1 MKIIYLFGA
10 VITVLS
16 VIICLYLFFSHK
28 SKDGLG
34 RRIELD
40 SQTKEKP
47 WSLGLWIAG
56 VFVAGTGVALMYA
69 PGDLVGYINQGLNPV
84 ESITMLVL
92 MNGAPVFALYSVL
105 GLWYM
110 KYMDSKIGKYA
121 AILSTILGM
130 AISCWTGT
138 NTITKFIG
146 YEIPGLKF
154 IIAAVIIG
162 IAMLS
167 ARFGWLKK
175 MSVIAFL
182 VFLVAFLALISTPN
196 TDFNY
201 VPVSGHITKAFWT
214 EYFTG
219 ATSASWIFW
228 FLSWAPTVA
237 RWLAHISKGRTMKEY
252 IAGTMLIPTL
262 ISVIWMTVSWTHQD
276 IIMGF
281 NLANNLSALIP
292 CVIFIISG
300 MLFLIGTLD
309 SDCRVFTEDVESLSK
324 GVLQRNKVIPAY
336 GLSVLFLF
344 CLFTSGTIKDPFAF
358 NEYSS
363 FIFIPLILWGMYEC
377 LKLKNNRD
385 LSRNR

>member
-1 MKIIYLFGA
+1 MKVIYLFGA
-10 VITVLS
+10 VVTVLS
-16 VIICLYLFFSHK
+16 VIICLYLFFTHK
-28 SKDGLG
+28 SKDSFGN
-34 RRIELD
+34 RIELE

-69 PGDLVGYINQGLNPV
+69 PADIIGYVNQGLSPL
-84 ESITMLVL
+84 ESITLL
-92 MNGAPVFALYSVL
+92 ILFNGAPAFALYSVL

-110 KYMDSKIGKYA
+110 KHMDSKIGKIA

-138 NTITKFIG
+138 NTICKFIG
-146 YEIPGLKF
+146 YELPGLKF
-154 IIAAVIIG
+154 IIAGIIIG

-167 ARFGWLKK
+167 AKFGWLKK
-175 MSVIAFL
+175 MSVTAFL
-182 VFLVAFLALISTPN
+182 VFLVAFLAVISTS
-196 TDFNY
+196 TTEFNY
-201 VPVSGHITKAFWT
+201 IPVTGGITKAFWT

-252 IAGTMLIPTL
+252 IAGTMIIPT
-262 ISVIWMTVSWTHQD
+262 IIAVIWMTVSWTHQE

-281 NLANNLSALIP
+281 NLANNPSALIP

-309 SDCRVFTEDVESLSK
+309 SDCRVFTEDLESLSK
-324 GVLQRNKVIPAY
+324 GYLKHDNMVPVY

-344 CLFTSGTIKDPFAF
+344 CLFTSGAIKEPFAF

-363 FIFIPLILWGMYEC
+363 FIFIPLMLWGMVEC
-377 LKLKNNRD
+377 LKLKNTKNSP
-385 LSRNR
+385 LQK